1 LSIERSFK
9 FLSAF
14 LIKQF
19 VVFKNQKSKIKNQKS
34 KIKNQKSKIKNQLSI
49 RPGGQNQKL

>member
-19 VVFKNQKSKIKNQKS
+19 VDFKNQKSKIKNQKS
-34 KIKNQKSKIKNQLSI
+34 KIKNQKSK
-49 RPGGQNQKL
+49 NQKSKNVLKQITILE

>member
-19 VVFKNQKSKIKNQKS
+19 VDFKNQKSKIKNQKS
-34 KIKNQKSKIKNQLSI
+34 KIKNQKSKIKNQKS
-49 RPGGQNQKL
+49 KYV